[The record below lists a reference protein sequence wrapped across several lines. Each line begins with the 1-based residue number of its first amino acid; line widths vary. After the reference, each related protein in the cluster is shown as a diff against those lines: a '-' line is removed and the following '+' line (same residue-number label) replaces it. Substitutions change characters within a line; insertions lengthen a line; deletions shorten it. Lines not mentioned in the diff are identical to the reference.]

1 MRKMV
6 EEMTTFAVVVKA
18 GSFTQAA
25 KQLGKSKTYVSLQVS
40 RLEEAIGLQLMFRTT
55 RRLELTQAGH
65 AYLDYCSQLL
75 ETIDEA
81 DRAIDILKGGMQG
94 VIKLSVPV
102 SFGQV
107 FMTNIIA
114 EFQHDYPDVQVQLEL
129 HNAFK
134 DLKVESLDLA
144 IRMSRQLED
153 DLVAIKIGD
162 LKMHIYGSPSY
173 LSKHDDV
180 LTPENLNQHTAILHS
195 EVDKHNSWPLLVE
208 NEISRFPLN
217 WNMSVNHYLLI
228 RDAVLEGKGLA
239 RLPSYLARSDAG
251 KGDEGLLAMD
261 QNKLVEVLSEFALA
275 PDPIYLV
282 YDYQRV
288 LPLKNR
294 VFIDFVKAWFEE
306 NAF

>member
-65 AYLDYCSQLL
+65 AYVDYCSKLL

-81 DRAIDILKGGMQG
+81 ERAINVLKGGMQG
-94 VIKLSVPV
+94 LIKLSVPV

-114 EFQHDYPDVQVQLEL
+114 EFQTDYPEVQVQLEL

-162 LKMHIYGSPSY
+162 LKMHIYGSSSY
-173 LSKHDDV
+173 LSKYDV
-180 LTPENLNQHTAILHS
+180 LTPENLNQHTVILHS
-195 EVDKHNSWPLLVE
+195 EVDKHNSWPLLLEGGV
-208 NEISRFPLN
+208 SRFPLN

-228 RDAVLEGKGLA
+228 RDAVAEGKGLA
-239 RLPSYLARSDAG
+239 RLPSYLAKSAV
-251 KGDEGLLAMD
+251 A
-261 QNKLVEVLSEFALA
+261 QNNLIEVLSEFSLS

-282 YDYQRV
+282 YDYQKV

-294 VFIDFVKAWFEE
+294 VFIDFVKAWFEK
-306 NAF
+306 NVF

>member
-40 RLEEAIGLQLMFRTT
+40 RLEDAIGLQLMFRTT

-65 AYLDYCSQLL
+65 AYVDYCSQLL

-81 DRAIDILKGGMQG
+81 DRAIDVLKGDMRGL
-94 VIKLSVPV
+94 IKVSVPA

-107 FMTNIIA
+107 FLSNIIA
-114 EFQHDYPDVQVQLEL
+114 DFQKLYPDVQIQLEL

-134 DLKVESLDLA
+134 DLKVENLDMA
-144 IRMSRQLED
+144 VRMSRQLED
-153 DLVAIKIGD
+153 DLVAIKLGD
-162 LKMHIYGSPSY
+162 LKMQIYGAPCF
-173 LSKHDDV
+173 LSKYDADI
-180 LTPENLNQHTAILHS
+180 TPENLSQHTAILHS
-195 EVDKHNSWPLLVE
+195 EVDKHNSWPLLQG
-208 NEISRFPLN
+208 NEVIRFPLS

-228 RDAVLEGKGLA
+228 RDAAVEGKGLA
-239 RLPSYLARSDAG
+239 RLPSYLIKDDVAKNR
-251 KGDEGLLAMD
+251 
-261 QNKLVEVLSEFALA
+261 LVEVLSDFVLP

-282 YDYQRV
+282 YDYQR
-288 LPLKNR
+288 LLSLKNR
-294 VFIDFVKAWFEE
+294 VFIDFVKAWFEQSRLS
-306 NAF
+306 FKI